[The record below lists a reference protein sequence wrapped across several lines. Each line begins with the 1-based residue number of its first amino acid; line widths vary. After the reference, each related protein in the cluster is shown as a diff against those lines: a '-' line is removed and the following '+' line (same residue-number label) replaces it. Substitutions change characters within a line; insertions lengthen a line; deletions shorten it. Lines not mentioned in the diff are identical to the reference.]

1 MDLGTALGGGTTSK
15 LHPKKSTC
23 HSINSLAYPTVSLFL
38 LMRKNL
44 TQIGLIGLRDRE
56 AEIVVDHNPLVEEDK
71 KHVTEVRDT
80 GKRFK
85 VGWAE
90 MIGQRP
96 SMEDAMC
103 IEGSLPIDGSSNVAE
118 LFALF
123 DGHAGREAAHHS
135 ALHVK
140 ATVVKYLSELVKSNE
155 RTAQELFAK
164 VRATSNETG
173 VKDSQLI
180 SIRFSLN

>member
-1 MDLGTALGGGTTSK
+1 MGLGTALVGGTTSK
-15 LHPKKSTC
+15 LRLKKSTC
-23 HSINSLAYPTVSLFL
+23 HSINSPAYPTVSLFL
-38 LMRKNL
+38 FDARNL

-56 AEIVVDHNPLVEEDK
+56 AEIIVDHNPLIEEDK

-80 GKRFK
+80 GKRFNI
-85 VGWAE
+85 GWAE

-96 SMEDAMC
+96 SMEDALC

-140 ATVVKYLSELVKSNE
+140 AIVAKYLSELVKSNE
-155 RTAQELFAK
+155 KTAQELFEK
-164 VRATSNETG
+164 VR
-173 VKDSQLI
+173 
-180 SIRFSLN
+180 R